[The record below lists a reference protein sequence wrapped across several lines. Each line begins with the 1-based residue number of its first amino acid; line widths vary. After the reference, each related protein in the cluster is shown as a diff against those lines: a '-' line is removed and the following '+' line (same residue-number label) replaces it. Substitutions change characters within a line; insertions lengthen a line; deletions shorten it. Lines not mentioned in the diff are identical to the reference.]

1 MSHTKR
7 IVYALCVA
15 PAFSGA
21 MMLLSATLLSTTLSV
36 TAAAAPAPVYDA
48 VAQSATVSD
57 LENRVNRIENRLN
70 NQSLAN
76 LIQRVDELQR
86 NMQKLIGDIE
96 VQNHELDSLKQ
107 RQRKLYSDIDQRL
120 RALEGAAPSSSS
132 AAGQPPS
139 TAGGSPIKP
148 VPVTP
153 VQSGSRSAGSVPSST
168 MTEVERT
175 VARSA
180 YERGFNL
187 LKQGRYQLAAQSL
200 EAFLESYPKAAY
212 ADNAQ
217 YWLGEANYAQQNYKV
232 ALKEFKKVID
242 NYPNS
247 PKRAD
252 AMLKIGYTYDELG
265 EKKHAMEA
273 LNTIVS
279 TYPNSTAARLAQK
292 RIKNLKSS
300 H

>member
-1 MSHTKR
+1 M
-7 IVYALCVA
+7 
-15 PAFSGA
+15 FS
-21 MMLLSATLLSTTLSV
+21 M

-57 LENRVNRIENRLN
+57 LERRVNRIETRLN

-76 LIQRVDELQR
+76 LIQRVDQLQR
-86 NMQKLIGDIE
+86 DMQKLIGDIE
-96 VQNHELDSLKQ
+96 VQNHELNSLKQ
-107 RQRKLYSDIDQRL
+107 RQRKLYSDIDKRL
-120 RALEGAAPSSSS
+120 RALENGTSSSAPAGGQPSSS
-132 AAGQPPS
+132 AR
-139 TAGGSPIKP
+139 GSLTKP

-153 VQSGSRSAGSVPSST
+153 VQPGSSASASGQQTPSST

-265 EKKHAMEA
+265 DKKRAMEA

>member
-1 MSHTKR
+1 LIGASRFSVKAGISTGYSLLNTFVVSAIWNIMEELNCHTKR
-7 IVYALCVA
+7 VVHALCVV
-15 PAFSGA
+15 PAISGA
-21 MMLLSATLLSTTLSV
+21 MLLSATFSM

-57 LENRVNRIENRLN
+57 LERRVNRIETRLN

-76 LIQRVDELQR
+76 LIQRVDQLQR
-86 NMQKLIGDIE
+86 DMQKLIGDIE
-96 VQNHELDSLKQ
+96 VQNHELNSLKQ

-120 RALEGAAPSSSS
+120 RALEGTASSSSS
-132 AAGQPPS
+132 AAGQLPS
-139 TAGGSPIKP
+139 TAGGSPLKP

-153 VQSGSRSAGSVPSST
+153 VQPGSRTSGSAQSQTAPSPT

-232 ALKEFKKVID
+232 ALKDRVHL
-242 NYPNS
+242 
-247 PKRAD
+247 R
-252 AMLKIGYTYDELG
+252 
-265 EKKHAMEA
+265 
-273 LNTIVS
+273 
-279 TYPNSTAARLAQK
+279 
-292 RIKNLKSS
+292 
-300 H
+300 